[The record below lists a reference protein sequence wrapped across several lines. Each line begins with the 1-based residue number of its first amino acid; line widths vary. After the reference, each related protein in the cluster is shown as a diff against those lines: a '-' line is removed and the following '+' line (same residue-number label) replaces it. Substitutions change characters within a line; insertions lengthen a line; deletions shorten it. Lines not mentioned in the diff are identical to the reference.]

1 MFERNDINDLF
12 LASITVSHPDNDRVT
27 DIAGNFCSLSIEIF
41 EYSTILKK
49 HGDKFIDLYNPK
61 AEITMTKDPN
71 KTSYII
77 DYMEPLSKYY
87 TSDGKRKKVFSNRQ
101 AIIMSKTCYDE
112 FFKDK
117 ENAQKAKVY
126 K

>member
-27 DIAGNFCSLSIEIF
+27 DITGNFCSLSIEIF

-61 AEITMTKDPN
+61 AKITMTKDPN

-87 TSDGKRKKVFSNRQ
+87 TSDGRRKKVFSNRQ
-101 AIIMSKTCYDE
+101 AIKIAETYYDE
-112 FFKDK
+112 FHKD
-117 ENAQKAKVY
+117 EEEAQKVRVY